1 MSDENYKDEA
11 IVQKNITLFFEFQQ
25 YVLEHPE
32 IIEDVPDDAEIVLLP
47 KDDLELYR
55 ANLEAARRP
64 SQNDDVPNRPVVYI
78 EIDGLAP
85 IRSRIINPRVRAI
98 PPARESVTA

>member
-1 MSDENYKDEA
+1 MGEDEA

-32 IIEDVPDDAEIVLLP
+32 IIEDVADDAEIVLLP

-64 SQNDDVPNRPVVYI
+64 RQNDDVPNRPVVYI

-85 IRSRIINPRVRAI
+85 IRSRIINPRVRTI
-98 PPARESVTA
+98 PPAWESVTA